1 MIHRLSNLQ
10 AIARLGI
17 IGCLFTACETNI
29 PGPPSETIIYET
41 YPRRPNI
48 QSNIPGASGVGG
60 NAGAPGSPASGGPGG
75 GSSVQGVCT
84 PARATEAEKVP
95 ARSSVTSPDAQA
107 KPQPIFVDTL
117 WNKYQSVGQCYVC
130 HTTQSLGGWNV
141 TRETFPAKMNTAA
154 VDRMLSDDLAL
165 VMPKPPL
172 GKRVSERSP
181 DDPILQYAN
190 ELKQWIAAGSPPD
203 LFYPP
208 MPVDPKKAYVLS
220 ETLGKS
226 LTNIGNCIPE
236 ASLVGTNRDAA
247 AKLDQMFEKATELP
261 KRLEET
267 DLISLD
273 SEILAQ
279 QGVIAFAP
287 AYPLWADNAKKLRH
301 VRVPVGKSI
310 AYNPTTKLFDIPANT
325 RFYKTFFK
333 QVIDLTGKV
342 SFRKI
347 ETRIIVSRPDTKAPD
362 GTSQVNALYG
372 TYKWLNDDESEA
384 VLQEAR
390 RNDGSVFADELI
402 TYPTDEVKA
411 APILAGDSPDV
422 VKELKKQGLLRHYAI
437 PGKERCDQC
446 HEGAPDGS
454 FVLGFTPLQIARR
467 PLGEGGTIEA
477 PSEDELTQLQRLID
491 YGVVTGI
498 DASGR
503 EAKLEDSQGSRKPRN
518 KYELEAQGYFLGNCA
533 HCHNPRG
540 FPSTNFPE
548 LASVLNFWPD
558 AESGGIFQFPLD
570 RVSPRTKRYGRL
582 RQADPDAQFDIPYIT
597 PSLTEMSAKFESESN
612 AITQRK
618 MILPGLAGGSK
629 PPRSVPFLRAN
640 GQTIPD
646 NEKEPVD
653 APWRSLIYRNVDTP
667 FTYAEGKAIFTH
679 MPLHTS
685 GFDCRLPQIAGN
697 WMVSIP
703 AHLQLEGRRISE
715 ARNEAPVKVTAVG
728 WMVPCETP
736 LLDYFDNGTNPG
748 IIPTGWQ
755 LLSPA
760 PGTTDK
766 HNCEYCVGGWCIDPE
781 IKDFGMKT
789 QPFVEVLPGAGRKT
803 NHYTQRGGGSYEDA
817 VAEAEERLKIYQAGE
832 RYNWCPD
839 TTDILDP
846 EVGTTDAQGKT
857 IVVPREPN
865 PSPQFALGVPLRP
878 HFIPT
883 DTTQVPGPWNPR
895 RADWKKVLSLDPFA
909 PLPSGFAIGVSCEP
923 GITCI
928 TEEELGVLKLLK
940 SVQLTPELRAFAL
953 QTFPYG
959 TWKENP
965 ECDFSTVPTID
976 AFAQNADKWQWTQE
990 VQVDRRNKPVFE
1002 QTPGGVVFEMICSN
1016 CHGQKAD
1023 SNGKLADR
1031 IVEMTGGI
1039 ARVANLRDGL
1049 FGPVD
1054 LPGKYR
1060 NDVLGVDAGAWGLSV
1075 DDVAGR
1081 YVAWMGL
1088 GGTKVNLPPS
1098 ILQLVGAK
1106 PVLGMQRQLTLPAGS
1121 PNMLQVA
1128 MELCRQVLPGQST
1141 RFNPERGHFVT
1152 EGPVDWGLFDSN
1164 GDAEMWQRLCGFDNL
1179 PPVRAIH
1186 VVSGGGTLSFD
1197 YQTVN
1202 LYDRAAYPSSA
1213 PVGTH
1218 DAQVVSGVSAS
1229 NRLPWCL
1236 RAGTNTTDEALQAYA
1251 DSHPIGGKPLPI
1263 CPPQMFQD
1271 ISVMGGATVSPI
1283 WTEERITSWAR
1294 RGAINAGLAVFAYVD
1309 AVARGTALPK
1319 PGYDQCESLSK

>member
-1 MIHRLSNLQ
+1 MNNRLLSVQ
-10 AIARLGI
+10 ALGRLGF

-41 YPRRPNI
+41 YQRKPSI
-48 QSNIPGASGVGG
+48 QSNVPGASGVGG
-60 NAGAPGSPASGGPGG
+60 RSGAPSTPASGGTGG
-75 GSSVQGVCT
+75 GSSVPGVCT

-107 KPQPIFVDTL
+107 KPQPIFVDAL

-130 HTTQSLGGWNV
+130 HTAQSLGGWNV
-141 TRETFPAKMNTAA
+141 TRETFPTQMNNAA

-208 MPVDPKKAYVLS
+208 MLVDPKKAYVLS
-220 ETLGKS
+220 EALGKS

-236 ASLVGTNRDAA
+236 ASLVGVNRDAA
-247 AKLDQMFEKATELP
+247 AKLDEMFEKATELP

-362 GTSQVNALYG
+362 GTAQVNALYG
-372 TYKWLNDDESEA
+372 TYKWLHDDESEA

-390 RNDGSVFADELI
+390 RNDGSLFADELI

-491 YGVVTGI
+491 YGIVTGI
-498 DASGR
+498 DASGK

-518 KYELEAQGYFLGNCA
+518 KYELEAQGYLLGNCS

-540 FPSTNFPE
+540 FPSTSFPE
-548 LASVLNFWPD
+548 LASALNFWPD
-558 AESGGIFQFPLD
+558 TESGGIFQFPLD
-570 RVSPRTKRYGRL
+570 RVSPRTKRFGIVPGG
-582 RQADPDAQFDIPYIT
+582 DEVQFDIPYIT
-597 PSLTEMSAKFESESN
+597 PSLTEMSPTFKSES
-612 AITQRK
+612 ASITQRK
-618 MILPGLAGGSK
+618 MLLPGLAGGSK
-629 PPRSVPFLRAN
+629 PPRSVPFVLTS
-640 GQTIPD
+640 GKSSVD
-646 NEKEPVD
+646 NPKEPVD

-685 GFDCRLPQIAGN
+685 GFDCRLPRLVGD

-703 AHLQLEGRRISE
+703 AHWKQTKDDQIQESWMTRCDVPLQLYVEKDGAGAFTLMS
-715 ARNEAPVKVTAVG
+715 
-728 WMVPCETP
+728 
-736 LLDYFDNGTNPG
+736 PG
-748 IIPTGWQ
+748 PT
-755 LLSPA
+755 L
-760 PGTTDK
+760 PGALGQR
-766 HNCEYCVGGWCIDPE
+766 HNCQVCAGNWCLDPE
-781 IKDFGMKT
+781 MNDAAFGLIP
-789 QPFVEVLPGAGRKT
+789 QPFSEVLPGAGLRLGF
-803 NHYTQRGGGSYEDA
+803 HSQRVGGTYEDA
-817 VAEAEERLKIYQAGE
+817 VAEADERLKIYHAGE

-846 EVGTTDAQGKT
+846 EVGTKDEQGRT
-857 IVVPREPN
+857 IVVPREP
-865 PSPQFALGVPLRP
+865 PPTPQFALGVPLRP

-909 PLPSGFAIGVSCEP
+909 PLPSDFSIGISCEP
-923 GITCI
+923 GTTCI
-928 TEEELGVLKLLK
+928 TENELGVLRLLK
-940 SVQLTPELRAFAL
+940 SVRLTPELRTFAL
-953 QTFPYG
+953 QAFPYG
-959 TWKENP
+959 TWRENP
-965 ECDFSTVPTID
+965 KCDFSTVRTVD
-976 AFAQNADKWQWTQE
+976 SFVRDVDKWQWTQE
-990 VQVDRRNKPVFE
+990 VQVDHLNKPVYE

-1060 NDVLGVDAGAWGLSV
+1060 SDVLGVDAGAWGLSV
-1075 DDVAGR
+1075 DDVASR

-1098 ILQLVGAK
+1098 ILQLVGAT
-1106 PVLGMQRQLTLPAGS
+1106 PVLGMQRKLTLPDGS

-1141 RFNPERGHFVT
+1141 RFSPERAHFVT
-1152 EGPVDWGLFDSN
+1152 DGPVDWGLFDSN
-1164 GDAEMWQRLCGFDNL
+1164 GDAEMWQRLCGFDNA
-1179 PPVRAIH
+1179 PPIRVIDVISDGAG
-1186 VVSGGGTLSFD
+1186 VADFLYGP
-1197 YQTVN
+1197 VN

-1218 DAQVVSGVSAS
+1218 DAQVASGVSS
-1229 NRLPWCL
+1229 TNRLPWCL
-1236 RAGTNTTDEALQAYA
+1236 RAGNNTTDASLQAYA
-1251 DSHPIGGKPLPI
+1251 NSHPLGGKPLPI
-1263 CPPQMFQD
+1263 CPQQMFQD
-1271 ISVMGGATVSPI
+1271 ISVLGGASVSPI
-1283 WTEERITSWAR
+1283 WTEERITTWAR
-1294 RGAINAGLAVFAYVD
+1294 RGAINAGLAVFAYID
-1309 AVARGTALPK
+1309 AVARGTTLPK
-1319 PGYDQCESLSK
+1319 PGYDQCESLSD